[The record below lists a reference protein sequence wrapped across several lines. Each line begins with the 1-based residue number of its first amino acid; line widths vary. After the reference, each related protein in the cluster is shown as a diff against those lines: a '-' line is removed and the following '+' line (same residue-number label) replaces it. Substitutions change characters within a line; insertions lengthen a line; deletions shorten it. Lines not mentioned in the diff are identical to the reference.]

1 MRELERHPT
10 DTHEPSGPLPPIVVI
25 GRGRVGGSL
34 ASAAAVAGLDVR
46 QVGREDIDA
55 GCSEAEIALIC
66 VPDGAIVEVAERIS
80 RHVPRLRLVGHTSG
94 ATGLEALAP
103 CVAAGA
109 TPFSLHPL
117 QTIPDDRSPVSDA
130 PAAIAS
136 TDPNALETAT
146 ALAHALGMRPF
157 TIDDEARATYHAAAS
172 IASNFL
178 IVLEESA
185 AALLGRAGVADAR
198 ELLAPL
204 VLRSAANWA
213 ERGGKA
219 LTGPIARGDR
229 ETVDRHLA
237 ALREHAP
244 ELLAMYEALA
254 ERTREL
260 AEFGAAAVA
269 AEARTT
275 TGADPGSDRA

>member
-10 DTHEPSGPLPPIVVI
+10 DTHAPSPGPRRPLPPIVVI

-46 QVGREDIDA
+46 QVGREDVDA
-55 GCSEAEIALIC
+55 GCAEAEIALIC
-66 VPDGAIVEVAERIS
+66 VPDGEIVAVAERIA
-80 RHVPRLRLVGHTSG
+80 RHAPGLRLVGHTSG

-117 QTIPDDRSPVSDA
+117 QTIPDDRSPLSGA
-130 PAAIAS
+130 PAAVAAS
-136 TDPNALETAT
+136 DPH
-146 ALAHALGMRPF
+146 ALATVTVLVEALGMRPF
-157 TIDDEARATYHAAAS
+157 AIEDEARAAYHAAAS

-178 IVLEESA
+178 VALEESA
-185 AALLGRAGVADAR
+185 AALLGKAGVESPR

-213 ERGGKA
+213 ERGGEA

-229 ETVDRHLA
+229 ATVERHLE
-237 ALREHAP
+237 ALRERAP
-244 ELLAMYEALA
+244 ELLPLYESLA

-260 AEFGAAAVA
+260 AALRSAALA
-269 AEARTT
+269 AEPQSGQRE
-275 TGADPGSDRA
+275 PS